1 MIPDDFSV
9 EPAAWSVDQADLQSV
24 RHAVFVIEQAVP
36 EDEEWD
42 VLDAQSLHV
51 IARDGQRRPIGT
63 GRLTPE
69 GKIGRMAVLSEWRGR
84 GVGEAVLR
92 VLLEAAAQRHL
103 KKVEIHAQSHA
114 LGFYEKAGFEAYGEE
129 FDECGIAHRHMRID
143 IQAVDP
149 RPPQRVTE
157 HQAHALAS
165 QDRESLIAAMI
176 EVASGARRE
185 LCIMVRELDNELFD
199 RHELLDAIRQLAIS
213 GPHVQIRVLVR
224 EALRS
229 HSDAIRLVDLGQR
242 LSSVFAFRTPV
253 EEIDRQYPGSF
264 VVNDRGGWFERP
276 LASRFEGEGST
287 YAPGRAAQLLASFSA
302 IWERSE
308 TCAEM
313 RRLDI

>member
-1 MIPDDFSV
+1 
-9 EPAAWSVDQADLQSV
+9 
-24 RHAVFVIEQAVP
+24 
-36 EDEEWD
+36 
-42 VLDAQSLHV
+42 
-51 IARDGQRRPIGT
+51 
-63 GRLTPE
+63 
-69 GKIGRMAVLSEWRGR
+69 VLSEWRGR

-149 RPPQRVTE
+149 RPPVHAPNR
-157 HQAHALAS
+157 QAHALAS
-165 QDRESLIAAMI
+165 QDRESLIDAMI
-176 EVASGARRE
+176 AVASGARRE

-242 LSSVFAFRTPV
+242 LASVFAFRTPV